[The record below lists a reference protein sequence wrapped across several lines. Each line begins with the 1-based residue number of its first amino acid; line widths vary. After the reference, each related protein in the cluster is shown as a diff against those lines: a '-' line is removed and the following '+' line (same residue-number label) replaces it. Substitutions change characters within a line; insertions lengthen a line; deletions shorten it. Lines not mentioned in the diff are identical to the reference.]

1 MHRLTSLVVAL
12 TLFSWTAKS
21 DGLTAVQ
28 LQNLLR
34 SAPNSGVA
42 GQFVQSA
49 NLSQA
54 MVLAATATSFQTL
67 SSKLAEHVSVVD
79 FGAVG
84 GATTSYLAV
93 GSNTGN
99 ANIVLA
105 GSASTTVGQIV
116 DGPGVQAGTLV
127 TSKSYQTGI
136 GSGSAA
142 TTVIGLSIPLQG
154 SSAVGQ
160 RFDFAVQ
167 DDYPAFLRAQASGAK
182 YIEVPAGPTREYYLS
197 GYAGNV
203 PGITWKLDGAFFA
216 QNGGLVEGVNQ
227 SMTQDLNSEA
237 LLNNMVASSGED
249 TLLVT
254 AANQPSSSSTSYQ
267 KNVVHVQLN
276 QGDPSSY
283 NFLGD
288 PQTIVRDIVG
298 YSVQGHCPSNNKKCS
313 MFGSEALMT
322 MDPTSEGAMTGY
334 EISIANLSGNS
345 TTEMGSW
352 NNKSALTLI
361 GNGSTMGTAMWVNGN
376 AWQTGIDL
384 STSIIGKAWTIRTE
398 GPRGATGIA
407 TTHTDY
413 AYVDHNGS
421 FFAQVAHVGG
431 GPTTGDLDPV
441 GGVTITNEAAG
452 RIVIGNAML
461 ANSSQPSLEFHS
473 GSGASVDAYS
483 SRFVQTS
490 AGLQLQT
497 SGGSPSAISRPDGST
512 EFDGSVIQTRAVG
525 LAASVTPVVLAT
537 HFNTVS
543 SCPSGSGIL
552 LSAAIPVGSD
562 LYVLNRCGASFSVAV
577 PAGSTIESNPVG
589 ATVTIAANATQHFYL
604 ESATQWRQLQ

>member
-1 MHRLTSLVVAL
+1 MYRLTSLVV
-12 TLFSWTAKS
+12 TLVLVSWAAKS
-21 DGLTAVQ
+21 DGLNAVE

-34 SAPNSGVA
+34 SAPNSDSTGR
-42 GQFVQSA
+42 FLQSA
-49 NLSQA
+49 NLSQT
-54 MVLAATATSFQTL
+54 MVLTAAATSPQAL
-67 SSKLAEHVSVVD
+67 SSKLAEHVSVAD

-93 GSNTGN
+93 GAN
-99 ANIVLA
+99 AGDTRVIVI
-105 GSASTTVGQIV
+105 GSAPMTIGQIV
-116 DGPGVQAGTLV
+116 DGPGIQPGTIV
-127 TSKSYQTGI
+127 SSKSYQK
-136 GSGSAA
+136 GSGSGSS
-142 TTVIGLSIPLQG
+142 TVTVVGLSIPLQA
-154 SSAVGQ
+154 SSALGQ

-167 DDYPAFLRAQASGAK
+167 DDYPAFLRAQASGAR

-203 PGITWKLDGAFFA
+203 AGVTWKLDGAFFA

-237 LLNNMVASSGED
+237 LLNDMVAPSGED

-254 AANQPSSSSTSYQ
+254 AANQPSSSSASYQ

-288 PQTIVRDIVG
+288 AQTIVRDIVG
-298 YSVQGHCPSNNKKCS
+298 YSVQGHCPSGNKKCS

-334 EISIANLSGNS
+334 EISVANLSGNA

-361 GNGSTMGTAMWVNGN
+361 GNGSTMGTAMWINGG

-398 GPRGATGIA
+398 GPRGTTGLA

-413 AYVDHNGS
+413 AYVDHNGNS
-421 FFAQVAHVGG
+421 FAQAAHIGG
-431 GPTTGDLDPV
+431 GPTVGDLDPV
-441 GGVTITNEAAG
+441 GGVTIPNEAAG
-452 RIVIGNAML
+452 RVIIGNATL
-461 ANSSQPSLEFHS
+461 SSGAQPSLEFH
-473 GSGASVDAYS
+473 GGIGASADAYAT
-483 SRFVQTS
+483 RLIQTS
-490 AGLQLQT
+490 AGLQVQT
-497 SGGSPSAISRPDGST
+497 SGGSPTAVTHPDGST
-512 EFDGSVIQTRAVG
+512 EFDGSIMQTHAVG
-525 LAASVTPVVLAT
+525 LVAGTTPLVLAA
-537 HFNTVS
+537 HFNTIS
-543 SCPSGSGIL
+543 SCPSGSGVV
-552 LSAAIPVGSD
+552 LSAATPVGTD
-562 LYVLNRCGASFSVAV
+562 LYVLNRCGASFSVIA
-577 PAGSTIESNPVG
+577 PAGSTIENNVAGTS
-589 ATVTIAANATQHFYL
+589 VTIAASSTQHYYL

>member
-1 MHRLTSLVVAL
+1 MHRLTSLVVTF

-21 DGLTAVQ
+21 DGLNAVE

-34 SAPNSGVA
+34 SAPNTGVA
-42 GQFVQSA
+42 GQFLQNV
-49 NLSQA
+49 NLSQT
-54 MVLAATATSFQTL
+54 MVLAATATSAQTL
-67 SSKLAEHVSVVD
+67 SSKLAEHVSVAD

-93 GSNTGN
+93 GAGVGDTNV
-99 ANIVLA
+99 VLT
-105 GSASTTVGQIV
+105 GSAPVTVGQIV
-116 DGPGVQAGTLV
+116 DGPGVQAGTV
-127 TSKSYQTGI
+127 VSSKNYQTKSGA
-136 GSGSAA
+136 GSAT

-154 SSAVGQ
+154 SSALGQ
-160 RFDFAVQ
+160 RFDFAIQ

-182 YIEVPAGPTREYYLS
+182 YIEVPAGSTREYYLS
-197 GYAGNV
+197 SYAGNV
-203 PGITWKLDGAFFA
+203 PGITWKLNGAFFA

-227 SMTQDLNSEA
+227 SMTQDLNSES
-237 LLNNMVASSGED
+237 LLNNMVAPSGED

-254 AANQPSSSSTSYQ
+254 AANQPSSSSASYQ

-288 PQTIVRDIVG
+288 AQTIVRDIVG

-398 GPRGATGIA
+398 GPRGATGLA

-413 AYVDHNGS
+413 AYMDHNGS
-421 FFAQVAHVGG
+421 FFAQTAHIGG

-441 GGVTITNEAAG
+441 GGVTVPNEAAG
-452 RIVIGNAML
+452 RIIIGNATL
-461 ANSSQPSLEFHS
+461 ASSSQPSLEFHA
-473 GSGASVDAYS
+473 GTGASADTYAT
-483 SRFVQTS
+483 RFMQTS
-490 AGLQLQT
+490 AGLQLQI
-497 SGGSPSAISRPDGST
+497 SGGSPSAIFHPDEST
-512 EFDGSVIQTRAVG
+512 EFDGSIAQTRAVSLVAG
-525 LAASVTPVVLAT
+525 VTPIVLAA

-543 SCPSGSGIL
+543 SCPPGGGVV

-562 LYVLNRCGASFSVAV
+562 LYVLNRCGASFSIVAS
-577 PAGSTIESNPVG
+577 AGFAIESNPVG
-589 ATVTIAANATQHFYL
+589 TGVTIAASMTQHYYL